1 MWAARLISSCFLAAF
16 LIACTSNSIPGPP
29 AGLPHAAATPT
40 CAPTDGPA
48 VAIYLAAVPLGSV
61 EPPAPYLRIDVWQP
75 PVRLA
80 GRSWVL
86 AGSESEGSAWFYS
99 TATDFEIA
107 TRGRVTINAVAPDN
121 TIEGSADLTFPSA
134 GRIRGGF
141 RAAWLSRV
149 VGCV

>member
-1 MWAARLISSCFLAAF
+1 MLAARLIGSWLLVAF
-16 LIACTSNSIPGPP
+16 PVACTSNSIPGPP
-29 AGLPHAAATPT
+29 AGLAHAAATPT

-48 VAIYLAAVPLGSV
+48 VAIYLAAAPVGSV

-75 PVRLA
+75 LGRLA

-86 AGSESEGSAWFYS
+86 AGSEAEGSAWFYS